1 MLDVTV
7 RGVIKCLL
15 GTSNLI
21 LADLAILLEPIELIL
36 GIAPDIANGNSG
48 ILGLVLGDLDVVAAA
63 LLGELRQRYPNDL
76 AV

>member
-1 MLDVTV
+1 MLDMTV
-7 RGVIKCLL
+7 RGVVERLL

-21 LADLAILLEPIELIL
+21 LAGLAILLEPIELIL
-36 GIAPDIANGNSG
+36 GIAPDIANRNSG

-63 LLGELRQRYPNDL
+63 LLGELRQRYPNDR